1 MKTNNPILK
10 TDKRSEKILQKRIY
24 ENTNMKRHPTSL
36 VIQEIQIKT
45 IRRMIFIHK
54 DSVCD
59 VTGIGDKMS

>member
-10 TDKRSEKILQKRIY
+10 TDKRSEKILQKKIY

-45 IRRMIFIHK
+45 IRRHYYSSSRM
-54 DSVCD
+54 
-59 VTGIGDKMS
+59 TKMKNKQH